1 MRVKSTLKQVLDERN
16 LSISKCAEMCSLPK
30 ETVRRMYNDTT
41 MQYQR
46 DTLGTLCKVLNVNIS
61 DILALEDKKDDGQ

>member
-16 LSISKCAEMCSLPK
+16 LSISKCAEMCKLPK

-46 DTLGTLCKVLNVNIS
+46 DTLGTLCKVLNVSIS
-61 DILALEDKKDDGQ
+61 DILALEDKKDDAE

>member
-16 LSISKCAEMCSLPK
+16 LSISKCAEMCNLPK
-30 ETVRRMYNDTT
+30 ETVRRLYSDTT

-46 DTLGTLCKVLNVNIS
+46 DTLGKLCEVLKVNIS
-61 DILALEDKKDDGQ
+61 DILALENKKDDGQ